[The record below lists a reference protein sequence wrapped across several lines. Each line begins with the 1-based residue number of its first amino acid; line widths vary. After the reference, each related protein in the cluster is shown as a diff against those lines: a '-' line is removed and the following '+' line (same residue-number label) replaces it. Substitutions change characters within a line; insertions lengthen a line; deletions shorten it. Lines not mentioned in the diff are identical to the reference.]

1 MKRLSQFI
9 LVVACIHSIHKDAS
23 EILAEYLEGIPHIK
37 REGTGIHTGTTYYII
52 RNSSGFHTILDNINS
67 SKDACN
73 VMGYMTYEHLPNTRN
88 QIGVT
93 IYQKYSFRSSYNASY
108 LPTHIGIDD
117 NDLAKFIAITKW

>member
-9 LVVACIHSIHKDAS
+9 LVVACVHSIHKDAS

-37 REGTGIHTGTTYYII
+37 REGTGLFTGVTYYII
-52 RNSSGFHTILDNINS
+52 KNSSGFHTILENINS

-73 VMGYMTYEHLPNTRN
+73 VMGYMTYERLPRE

-93 IYQKYSFRSSYNASY
+93 IYQKYSFRSSYNCSC
-108 LPTHIGIDD
+108 LPTHMGI
-117 NDLAKFIAITKW
+117 NDSDLDKFIAITKG

>member
-37 REGTGIHTGTTYYII
+37 REGTGIYTGTTYYVI

-67 SKDACN
+67 SKDACG
-73 VMGYMTYEHLPNTRN
+73 VMGYMTYERLPRE
-88 QIGVT
+88 QIGIT

-108 LPTHIGIDD
+108 LPTHMGIADS
-117 NDLAKFIAITKW
+117 DLDKLITITKD

>member
-37 REGTGIHTGTTYYII
+37 REGEGLFTGTTYYII
-52 RNSSGFHTILDNINS
+52 KNSSCFHAILDNINS
-67 SKDACN
+67 AKAAN
-73 VMGYMTYEHLPNTRN
+73 KVMGYMTYELLPRN

-93 IYQKYSFRSSYNASY
+93 IYQKYSFKSSYNISY
-108 LPTHIGIDD
+108 LPIHMEIA
-117 NDLAKFIAITKW
+117 NSDLDKFIAITKG